1 MEKIQ
6 LDKIKDYKYYYKK
19 YHNLTSKQLIKFR
32 KEDLQMTQSE
42 FAKLMGYYK
51 SSANSYIC
59 QLEKGYVKIPKH
71 FALVCNLLKQNLAKE
86 E

>member
-32 KEDLQMTQSE
+32 KEV
-42 FAKLMGYYK
+42 FKY
-51 SSANSYIC
+51 
-59 QLEKGYVKIPKH
+59 
-71 FALVCNLLKQNLAKE
+71 
-86 E
+86 